1 MSLVRRLAYEGV
13 LYWANRVIART
24 PSHAI
29 RLAFYRNILGV
40 KIGQGTYI
48 LMDAWFDTKGG
59 IEIGAHS
66 VINQKCRL
74 DGRGGIT
81 MGSNV
86 SLSAEVTILTADHDI
101 QSPSFAGR
109 EKPVVIGDRV
119 FVGTRAMI
127 LPGVTLGEGAVVAA
141 GAIVTKDV
149 APYTIVAGIPAK
161 PIGERSRD
169 LTYTLDYGRL
179 LW

>member
-1 MSLVRRLAYEGV
+1 MSFLRRLAYEGT
-13 LYWANRVIART
+13 LYLSNRVVARI

-29 RLAFYRNILGV
+29 RQSFYRSALKV
-40 KIGQGTYI
+40 TIGKGAYV

-59 IEIGAHS
+59 VTIGAHS

-81 MGSNV
+81 IGSNV
-86 SLSAEVTILTADHDI
+86 SISAEVTILTADHDLN
-101 QSPSFAGR
+101 SPQFAGR

-119 FVGTRAMI
+119 FIGTRAMV
-127 LPGVTLGEGAVVAA
+127 LPGVTIGEGAVVAA
-141 GAIVTKDV
+141 GAVVTRDVPPYAIVGGV
-149 APYTIVAGIPAK
+149 PARVL
-161 PIGERSRD
+161 GERSRQLD
-169 LTYTLDYGRL
+169 YTLDYGRL

>member
-1 MSLVRRLAYEGV
+1 MSFIRRLAYEGV

-40 KIGQGTYI
+40 KIGTGAYI

-66 VINQKCRL
+66 VVNQKCRL

-81 MGSNV
+81 IGSNV
-86 SLSAEVTILTADHDI
+86 SISSEVILLTADHDI
-101 QSPSFAGR
+101 NSPQFAGR

-119 FVGTRAMI
+119 FIGTRAMI

-141 GAIVTKDV
+141 GAVVTKDV
-149 APYTIVAGIPAK
+149 APYTIVGGVPAK
-161 PIGERSRD
+161 PMGTRAQE